1 MKYILVAAL
10 LLPFSVANSGAQE
23 ATAARDANTSAVQA
37 RHRFEGAV
45 TLQTKAAAA
54 TSLAVLK
61 QNWALRGRQS
71 LESFPVTGITIVHL
85 HSGLVTTT
93 IDGQEV
99 KRNTGDYWTVPAGS
113 QMKLLVTS
121 ESASL
126 ETLSI
131 K

>member
-1 MKYILVAAL
+1 MKYILIAGAL
-10 LLPFSVANSGAQE
+10 LLFGSANSGAQE
-23 ATAARDANTSAVQA
+23 ATPARDANAGAVQTI
-37 RHRFEGAV
+37 RRFEGAI
-45 TLQTKAAAA
+45 TLQTKAAVTASV
-54 TSLAVLK
+54 TVLK

-71 LESFPVTGITIVHL
+71 LESFPVTGLTIVHL

-113 QMKLLVTS
+113 QMKLLVSS

>member
-1 MKYILVAAL
+1 MKYVLIAAVL
-10 LLPFSVANSGAQE
+10 LLFSAANAIAQE
-23 ATAARDANTSAVQA
+23 APPARDANANAVQA

-45 TLQTKAAAA
+45 TLHTKAAAA
-54 TSLAVLK
+54 TSLTVLK
-61 QNWALRGRQS
+61 QNWAIRGRQS
-71 LESFPVTGITIVHL
+71 LDSFPVTGIAIVHL

-99 KRNTGDYWTVPAGS
+99 KRHPGDYWTVPAGS

-126 ETLSI
+126 ETVSI